1 MPFWQF
7 QKSVTEQID
16 YTKVSCICHQWRIL
30 VGVIMER
37 FMNQQAKEKIISFI
51 QKHPLVV
58 VGTVDANNQPYGAA
72 VYVGVDAYL
81 NLYFLTK
88 SETDKNKNI
97 LETPYVSVAVADEAS
112 QTTLKLRGEASRLAT
127 PEEHEQALSALGTVN
142 HKSGDWLPPLP
153 KIQAGY
159 YLVYKITPSCANLST
174 YSNRHLEE
182 GPVSVEFQ
190 A

>member
-37 FMNQQAKEKIISFI
+37 FMNQQAQEKLISFI

-58 VGTVDANNQPYGAA
+58 VGTVGANNQPYGAA
-72 VYVGVDAYL
+72 IYVGVDADL

-88 SETDKNKNI
+88 SETDKSINI
-97 LETPYVSVAVADEAS
+97 LENPYVSVAVADEAS

-127 PEEHEQALSALGTVN
+127 PEEHEHALAALGTVN
-142 HKSGDWLPPLP
+142 HKSSDWLPPLP

-159 YLVYKITPSCANLST
+159 YLVYKITPAYANLSMYDNKT
-174 YSNRHLEE
+174 IEE
-182 GPVSVEFQ
+182 GPVSVEFR